1 MLHPAA
7 PMNHFHYRRGILCA
21 ESVPLTRIASE
32 VGTPTY
38 VYSTATLKRHF
49 RVLSDAF
56 RDEPHLL
63 CYSVKASSNISLL
76 RLFSRLGAGF
86 DIVSGGELHR
96 ALHAGVEPAKV
107 VFSGVGKTVAEM
119 ERALKAGI
127 LLFNVESGEELQA
140 LDEVGRRLKRRA
152 PFAVRVNPDVDARTH
167 RHIATGLRT
176 SQFGV
181 PFSEVA
187 RLYEASRRMKG
198 VVARGVDCHIGSQL
212 TDLRPLET
220 AVTKV
225 AELYRALASAG
236 FPLELIDVGGGL
248 GIRYA
253 DERPPT
259 PVQYAAAVR
268 DAVRGTG
275 ARLILEPGR
284 VIAGNAGVLLTRV
297 LYRKKTPA
305 KTFVVVDAAMN
316 DLIRPAL
323 YGAHHELRPVRRR
336 RGHAVPVDVVGPVCE
351 SSDVLARRRRM
362 VLPAQGELWA
372 LMSAGA
378 YGMSMASNY
387 NSRPRPAEVLVDQGR
402 FRVIRQRETDADLI
416 RGEQ

>member
-1 MLHPAA
+1 
-7 PMNHFHYRRGILCA
+7 MNHFHYRRGVLCA
-21 ESVPLTRIASE
+21 ESVPLTRIAGA

-49 RVLSDAF
+49 RVLSETF
-56 RDEPHLL
+56 RGEPHLL

-76 RLFSRLGAGF
+76 RLFAGLGSGF

-96 ALHAGVEPAKV
+96 ALTAGAEPAKI
-107 VFSGVGKTVAEM
+107 VFSGVGKTAAEM
-119 ERALKAGI
+119 EGALKAGI

-140 LDEVGRRLKRRA
+140 LDEVGRRLRRRA

-176 SQFGV
+176 SKFGV
-181 PFSEVA
+181 PFSEA
-187 RLYEASRRMKG
+187 AGLYQSSRRMKG

-220 AVTKV
+220 AAAKV

-236 FPLELIDVGGGL
+236 FGLQLIDVGGGL

-253 DERPPT
+253 DERAPT

-305 KTFVVVDAAMN
+305 KTFVVVDAGMN

-323 YGAHHELRPVRRR
+323 YDAHHELRPVRRH
-336 RGHAVPVDVVGPVCE
+336 RGRAVLVDVVGPVCE
-351 SSDVLARRRRM
+351 SSDVLARQRRM

-387 NSRPRPAEVLVDQGR
+387 NSRPRPAEVLVDKAR
-402 FRVIRQRETDADLI
+402 FCVIRQRETNADLV